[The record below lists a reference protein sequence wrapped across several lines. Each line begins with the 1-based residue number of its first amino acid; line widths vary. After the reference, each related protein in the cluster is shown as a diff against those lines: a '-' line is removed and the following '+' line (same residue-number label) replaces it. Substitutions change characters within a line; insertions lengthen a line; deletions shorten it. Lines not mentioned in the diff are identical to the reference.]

1 MVNTVVGMFPSW
13 DEARVAVNRLRDA
26 GFSPED
32 VSILARAP
40 DRAETAGAD
49 DDVPE
54 EGEREEEG
62 TVVGA
67 ATGGALGAAGGWALG
82 LAALAI
88 PGVGPFI
95 AAGPIMGAL
104 AGMAAGAG
112 VGGVIGSI
120 MGHGDADEDAKKY
133 EAALHGGGVMVA
145 VAGAGREAEA
155 RAILVG
161 TGAENVHREALDESE
176 LSGSSTSPASQEHT
190 DASLTAAGYAPAV
203 AASSAEEL
211 TALSAL
217 GAAPSAQYP
226 SGLAGDD
233 AGFVAPGAASATG
246 DADPQVY
253 HSVPQVTPA
262 PVTADTGE
270 GTLTGAEE
278 PETEPA
284 ATPPHRPAGPV

>member
-1 MVNTVVGMFPSW
+1 MVNTVVGMFPNW

-26 GFSPED
+26 GFPPED

-40 DRAETAGAD
+40 DRAASAGSD

-88 PGVGPFI
+88 PGVGPVL

-112 VGGVIGSI
+112 IWGVLGSI
-120 MGHGDADEDAKKY
+120 AGHGAADEGGHDY
-133 EAALHGGGVMVA
+133 EAALHGGGIIVA

-155 RAILVG
+155 REILVG
-161 TGAENVHREALDESE
+161 TGAENVHREAMDESE
-176 LSGSSTSPASQEHT
+176 LDGSATSPASQEHT

-217 GAAPSAQYP
+217 GAVPSAEYP
-226 SGLAGDD
+226 SGIAGDD
-233 AGFVAPGAASATG
+233 AGFVSPGAPSTAGEEES
-246 DADPQVY
+246 QVF

-270 GTLTGAEE
+270 GSLTGAEE

-284 ATPPHRPAGPV
+284 ATPQRPAGSR